1 MLKDKESV
9 TSIIFFMSI
18 RTLIN
23 TALLLV
29 LVEGFVLSYR
39 FSYKVFAD
47 IPYIS
52 ASADMKSI
60 TIEPGTEVKDIA
72 ALLDDFGIVEG
83 KYQFLARVYLG
94 KYDDR
99 IVAGTYTLGPGMT
112 PDEICRRICGLQS
125 GDAS

>member
-23 TALLLV
+23 AALLLV

-47 IPYIS
+47 IPYIA

>member
-1 MLKDKESV
+1 MLNDKESI
-9 TSIIFFMSI
+9 TSTIFFMSI
-18 RTLIN
+18 RILIN
-23 TALLLV
+23 AALLLV
-29 LVEGFVLSYR
+29 LVEGFILSYR

-47 IPYIS
+47 IPYMA
-52 ASADMKSI
+52 ASSDTRSI
-60 TIEPGTEVKDIA
+60 TIETGTGVREIA
-72 ALLDDFGIVEG
+72 AMLDDFGIVEG

>member
-1 MLKDKESV
+1 MLKDKESI

-18 RTLIN
+18 RILIN
-23 TALLLV
+23 AALLLV

-39 FSYKVFAD
+39 FTYKVFAD
-47 IPYIS
+47 IPYIA
-52 ASADMKSI
+52 ASSDMKSI

-72 ALLDDFGIVEG
+72 DLLDDFGIVEG

-94 KYDDR
+94 KYDDK
-99 IVAGTYTLGPGMT
+99 IVAGTYSLGPGMT

>member
-23 TALLLV
+23 AALLLV

-47 IPYIS
+47 IPYIA
-52 ASADMKSI
+52 ASSDMKSI
-60 TIEPGTEVKDIA
+60 TIEPGTEIKDIA
-72 ALLDDFGIVEG
+72 GLLVDFGIVEG

-99 IVAGTYTLGPGMT
+99 IVAGTYSLGPGMT

-125 GDAS
+125 GDVS

>member
-1 MLKDKESV
+1 MLRDKESV
-9 TSIIFFMSI
+9 TSIIFFMSV

-23 TALLLV
+23 AALLLV
-29 LVEGFVLSYR
+29 LVEGFVLSYH

-47 IPYIS
+47 IPYIA
-52 ASADMKSI
+52 ASSDMKSI
-60 TIEPGTEVKDIA
+60 TIEPGTGVKDIA

-99 IVAGTYTLGPGMT
+99 IVAGTYSLGPGMT

>member
-1 MLKDKESV
+1 MLNDKESI
-9 TSIIFFMSI
+9 TSTIFFMSI
-18 RTLIN
+18 RILIN
-23 TALLLV
+23 AALLLV

-47 IPYIS
+47 IPYMA
-52 ASADMKSI
+52 ASSDMRSI
-60 TIEPGTEVKDIA
+60 TIEAGMGVREIA
-72 ALLDDFGIVEG
+72 VMLDDFGIVEG

-94 KYDDR
+94 KYGDR

-112 PDEICRRICGLQS
+112 PDEICQRICGLQS

>member
-18 RTLIN
+18 RILIN
-23 TALLLV
+23 AALLLV

-47 IPYIS
+47 IPYIA